1 MRIDKTPLNEE
12 TKAKIVQMLNDAED
26 KTTAITEA
34 MEMVISETQSS
45 LIEQVVREA
54 KRAEQDAEYKK
65 SLGLRPLSEA
75 EKKFYEM
82 LKGGAKQ
89 ALTAAQIDIIPI
101 ETIDKTLEDVRTEY
115 PIMDLINFAPANV
128 KHWLTGSKSGAAY
141 QPEHRGR
148 QAVRVLHH
156 SEVHQRPRDRLRRQI
171 LPCDPAG
178 SYV

>member
-12 TKAKIVQMLNDAED
+12 TKAKIVQMLNSAED
-26 KTTAITEA
+26 KTQAITDA
-34 MEMVISETQSS
+34 MELVISETQSA
-45 LIEQVVREA
+45 LIDQVVREA
-54 KRAEQDAEYKK
+54 QRAEQDAEYKK

-115 PIMDLINFAPANV
+115 PILDLITFAPANV
-128 KHWLTGSKSGAAY
+128 KHWLTGSKSGAAVWG
-141 QPEHRGR
+141 P
-148 QAVRVLHH
+148 LHPH
-156 SEVHQRPRDRLRRQI
+156 FPTAQSCPLH
-171 LPCDPAG
+171 LPA
-178 SYV
+178 